1 MQVCDHLST
10 ISKTKGGGKNKKKQQ
25 GRPSKENIYDV
36 TRHIHTITPPAI
48 TSPTLTTSSELATT
62 LATNLCILC
71 QPISCVHWYAYHNRE
86 QWAFGYCNLLSTVS
100 KTNDPHDSRLTE
112 NSAQIV
118 IELLQPIGG
127 VIVCICLHHV
137 FSLLGSP
144 PFVLLMV
151 APSDCCCKW
160 LQFSQKLDCPCCYS
174 HQLSTETI
182 KTPNSVILGLFEKR
196 QVPQQSQITVQAIL
210 DTPRTTPTNHVEK
223 QVATSLVKRLLSES
237 EGGVISI
244 PTKGK
249 VTYTVKWKSH
259 MQNSIC
265 SQSL

>member
-1 MQVCDHLST
+1 MT
-10 ISKTKGGGKNKKKQQ
+10 F
-25 GRPSKENIYDV
+25 
-36 TRHIHTITPPAI
+36 TITFP
-48 TSPTLTTSSELATT
+48 
-62 LATNLCILC
+62 
-71 QPISCVHWYAYHNRE
+71 
-86 QWAFGYCNLLSTVS
+86 
-100 KTNDPHDSRLTE
+100 
-112 NSAQIV
+112 
-118 IELLQPIGG
+118 
-127 VIVCICLHHV
+127 
-137 FSLLGSP
+137 
-144 PFVLLMV
+144 
-151 APSDCCCKW
+151 
-160 LQFSQKLDCPCCYS
+160 
-174 HQLSTETI
+174 ETI

>member
-1 MQVCDHLST
+1 MSPDIYTQLLHQPSPHLSQHPV
-10 ISKTKGGGKNKKKQQ
+10 SLQQ
-25 GRPSKENIYDV
+25 LYSAQSVQTFSVSQSNYHVG
-36 TRHIHTITPPAI
+36 
-48 TSPTLTTSSELATT
+48 
-62 LATNLCILC
+62 
-71 QPISCVHWYAYHNRE
+71 HWYAPS
-86 QWAFGYCNLLSTVS
+86 AAVS
-100 KTNDPHDSRLTE
+100 LNCSH
-112 NSAQIV
+112 
-118 IELLQPIGG
+118 LQQ
-127 VIVCICLHHV
+127 
-137 FSLLGSP
+137 
-144 PFVLLMV
+144 
-151 APSDCCCKW
+151 W

>member
-1 MQVCDHLST
+1 MHSLATIPSEGLCGVRVYIRMHVTLHTCYCHHLLFHLS
-10 ISKTKGGGKNKKKQQ
+10 QH
-25 GRPSKENIYDV
+25 PFV
-36 TRHIHTITPPAI
+36 M
-48 TSPTLTTSSELATT
+48 LATT
-62 LATNLCILC
+62 LQCTICADILC
-71 QPISCVHWYAYHNRE
+71 QPIELSC
-86 QWAFGYCNLLSTVS
+86 GSL
-100 KTNDPHDSRLTE
+100 
-112 NSAQIV
+112 
-118 IELLQPIGG
+118 
-127 VIVCICLHHV
+127 VC
-137 FSLLGSP
+137 SQ
-144 PFVLLMV
+144 
-151 APSDCCCKW
+151 CCCKW

>member
-1 MQVCDHLST
+1 MQSKQHQKSNCKGHVKFMQVCDHLST

-48 TSPTLTTSSELATT
+48 TSPITTSSELATT
-62 LATNLCILC
+62 LQCPICADILC
-71 QPISCVHWYAYHNRE
+71 QPIELSC
-86 QWAFGYCNLLSTVS
+86 GSL
-100 KTNDPHDSRLTE
+100 
-112 NSAQIV
+112 
-118 IELLQPIGG
+118 
-127 VIVCICLHHV
+127 VC
-137 FSLLGSP
+137 SQ
-144 PFVLLMV
+144 
-151 APSDCCCKW
+151 CCCKW

-249 VTYTVKWKSH
+249 VTYTVK
-259 MQNSIC
+259 
-265 SQSL
+265 